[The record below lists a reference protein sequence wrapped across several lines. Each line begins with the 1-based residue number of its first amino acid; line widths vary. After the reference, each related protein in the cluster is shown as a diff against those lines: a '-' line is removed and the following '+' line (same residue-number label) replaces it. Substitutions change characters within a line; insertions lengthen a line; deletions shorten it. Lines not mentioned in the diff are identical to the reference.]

1 MVQLVKN
8 SPANAGD
15 MGSIPGLGTRI
26 AHEQVSPQ
34 ATASVALTCAT
45 RESLHAAMPTQPSQ
59 YVNTQHSQSIKKKK
73 RLGKGN
79 KQFYKYFSIVTFPFR
94 KITVTTAKV
103 NILANIRFY
112 MFYLFIYF
120 SIIDILGVHF
130 FFYKLYLV
138 NIFPILLLSFKTVLL
153 RKLSNT

>member
-26 AHEQVSPQ
+26 PHGQVSPQ
-34 ATASVALTCAT
+34 ATPSVAPTCAT
-45 RESLHAAMPTQPSQ
+45 RESLHAATPTQRSQ
-59 YVNTQHSQSIKKKK
+59 YINTQHSQSIKKKK

-79 KQFYKYFSIVTFPFR
+79 EQFYKYFSTASFPFT

-112 MFYLFIYF
+112 KFYLFF
-120 SIIDILGVHF
+120 
-130 FFYKLYLV
+130 
-138 NIFPILLLSFKTVLL
+138 
-153 RKLSNT
+153 